1 MEARDSKCGERNVYK
16 RFKYTASTTETQEE
30 STDRQGLRDK
40 GKKREKRTEQEQIRH
55 EVGEGTSKKKSTQN
69 Q

>member
-1 MEARDSKCGERNVYK
+1 MEARDSKCGEQNVYK

-40 GKKREKRTEQEQIRH
+40 GKKR
-55 EVGEGTSKKKSTQN
+55 GENKQN
-69 Q
+69 RNR

>member
-16 RFKYTASTTETQEE
+16 RFKYTANTTETQEE

-40 GKKREKRTEQEQIRH
+40 GKKREGGVEQNAAQLP
-55 EVGEGTSKKKSTQN
+55 SSTCPTALGD
-69 Q
+69 